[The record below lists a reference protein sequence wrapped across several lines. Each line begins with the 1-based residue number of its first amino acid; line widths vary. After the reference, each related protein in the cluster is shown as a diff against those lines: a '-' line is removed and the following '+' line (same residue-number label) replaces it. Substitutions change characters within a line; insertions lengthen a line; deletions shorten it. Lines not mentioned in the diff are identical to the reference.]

1 MIVTCTMNPA
11 IDLFIS
17 TEQLAPKKVN
27 RTIDNDIQPNG
38 KGVNVSFILKMLGID
53 NTATGFIGGFTGEFI
68 KNELEKKEIATDFVP
83 ISEIT
88 RINVFTNVL
97 NEKTEYK
104 IVNKGPN
111 ILKNSLNELKNKLAT
126 LEKNDLLVISGSS
139 PQGIEESD
147 LLEIAKLVTE
157 KKVRLAIDTSSNIL
171 LDILPLK
178 PYCIKP
184 NDEEL
189 MQLFH
194 LTDLSTDDIIY
205 YGKELVRLGAQQVI
219 ISLGDKGAYLFN
231 NKEILVGNAPKGK
244 LVNSACAGDTMLA
257 TFIGLQELGKT
268 TEESLKTAIAAAS
281 STAFT
286 EGLTDFVNVPTLEK
300 EITIKRVRG

>member
-1 MIVTCTMNPA
+1 MILTCTMNPA
-11 IDLFIS
+11 IDLFIR
-17 TEQLAPKKVN
+17 TEYLTPKKVN
-27 RTIDNDIQPNG
+27 RTSENDIQPNG
-38 KGVNVSFILKMLGID
+38 KGVNVSFILKMLGLD

-68 KNELEKKEIATDFVP
+68 KEELEKKEIETDFVP

-111 ILKNSLNELKNKLAT
+111 IKKESLNDLMDKLSK
-126 LEKNDLLVISGSS
+126 LEKNDLLIVSGSS
-139 PQGIEESD
+139 PEGVTDED
-147 LLEIAKLVTE
+147 LLEIAKLA
-157 KKVRLAIDTSSNIL
+157 KKKEIRLAIDTSSKIL
-171 LDILPLK
+171 LDILHFE

-189 MQLFH
+189 MQLFN
-194 LTDLSTDDIIY
+194 LTELTTDDIIY
-205 YGKELVRLGAQQVI
+205 YGKQLVGLGAKQVI
-219 ISLGDKGAYLFN
+219 ISLGENGAYLFN
-231 NKEILVGNAPKGK
+231 QNEILVGNAPKGE

-286 EGLTDFVNVPTLEK
+286 EGLTDFLNVPLLEK
-300 EITIKRVRG
+300 EITIKKVRG

>member
-17 TEQLAPKKVN
+17 TESLKPKKVN

-38 KGVNVSFILKMLGID
+38 KGVNVSFVLKMLGID

-68 KNELEKKEIATDFVP
+68 KEELEEKEITTDFVR
-83 ISEIT
+83 INETT

-97 NEKTEYK
+97 EEKTEYK

-111 ILKNSLNELKNKLAT
+111 ILKDSLDELKKKLSE
-126 LEKNDLLVISGSS
+126 LKENDLLIISGSS
-139 PQGIEESD
+139 PQGVRDED
-147 LLEIAKLVTE
+147 LLEIAKLAKE
-157 KKVRLAIDTSSNIL
+157 KKVRFAIDTSSNIL
-171 LDILPLK
+171 LDILEFK

-189 MQLFH
+189 MQLFNLNE
-194 LTDLSTDDIIY
+194 LTTENIIH
-205 YGKELVRLGAQQVI
+205 YGQELVSLGAEQVI
-219 ISLGDKGAYLFN
+219 ISLGEKGAYLFN
-231 NKEILVGNAPKGK
+231 KEEILVGNAPKGE

-257 TFIGLQELGKT
+257 TFIGLQELGES
-268 TEESLKTAIAAAS
+268 TEKSLKKAIAAAS

-286 EGLTDFVNVPTLEK
+286 EGLTDFENVPRLEK

>member
-17 TEQLAPKKVN
+17 TEEMVPKKVN

-38 KGVNVSFILKMLGID
+38 KGVNVSFVLKMLGI
-53 NTATGFIGGFTGEFI
+53 NNVATGFLGGFTGDFI
-68 KNELEKKEIATDFVP
+68 REELEKKGIVTDFVS
-83 ISEIT
+83 IEETT

-97 NEKTEYK
+97 DKKTEYK
-104 IVNKGPN
+104 LVNKGPN
-111 ILKNSLNELKNKLAT
+111 ILKKSRDELMKKL
-126 LEKNDLLVISGSS
+126 LKLQKDDLLVVSGST
-139 PQGIEESD
+139 PEGIDDSD
-147 LLEIAKLVTE
+147 LLEIAKITKE
-157 KKVRLAIDTSSNIL
+157 KGAKLAIDTSSNVL
-171 LDILPLK
+171 LDILAFE

-189 MQLFH
+189 MQLFNLSK
-194 LTDLSTDDIIY
+194 LTIESIIY
-205 YGKELVRLGAQQVI
+205 YGKELVRMGAKQVI
-219 ISLGDKGAYLFN
+219 ISLGENGAYLFN
-231 NKEILVGNAPKGK
+231 EDEILLGNAPEGE

-286 EGLTDFVNVPTLEK
+286 EGLTDFVNVPLLEE
-300 EITIKRVRG
+300 EITIERVRG

>member
-17 TEQLAPKKVN
+17 TEHLIPKKVN
-27 RTIDNDIQPNG
+27 RTSDNDIQPNG

-68 KNELEKKEIATDFVP
+68 KEELEKKQIATDFV
-83 ISEIT
+83 EIPETT
-88 RINVFTNVL
+88 RINVFTNVID
-97 NEKTEYK
+97 EKTEYK

-111 ILKNSLNELKNKLAT
+111 ILKNSLDELMKKLSK
-126 LEKNDLLVISGSS
+126 LGQDDLLVVSGSS
-139 PQGIEESD
+139 PQGVEDTD
-147 LLEIAKLVTE
+147 LLEIARLTRE
-157 KKVRLAIDTSSNIL
+157 KGARLAIDTSSNIL
-171 LDILPLK
+171 LDILALK

-189 MQLFH
+189 MQLFN
-194 LTDLSTDDIIY
+194 LTELTEENILY
-205 YGKELVRLGAQQVI
+205 YGEELVRLGAEQVI
-219 ISLGDKGAYLFN
+219 ISLGEDGAYLFN
-231 NKEILVGNAPKGK
+231 EREILKGNAPKGE

-257 TFIGLQELGKT
+257 TFIGLQEKGKT

-286 EGLTDFVNVPTLEK
+286 EGLTDFTNVPLLEE